1 MEHAKSSFV
10 ATAHRVK
17 GIFSLNRHTTLKNG
31 KFNFFYSRCGCVR
44 VAKSKD
50 EIITEAQQLCGIE
63 LNSVDVVFQEG
74 TCVVI
79 KDNFTLSVDHITK
92 VDALIRV
99 FKVSQVEISYK

>member
-1 MEHAKSSFV
+1 M
-10 ATAHRVK
+10 
-17 GIFSLNRHTTLKNG
+17 
-31 KFNFFYSRCGCVR
+31 R

-79 KDNFTLSVDHITK
+79 KANFTLSVDHITK